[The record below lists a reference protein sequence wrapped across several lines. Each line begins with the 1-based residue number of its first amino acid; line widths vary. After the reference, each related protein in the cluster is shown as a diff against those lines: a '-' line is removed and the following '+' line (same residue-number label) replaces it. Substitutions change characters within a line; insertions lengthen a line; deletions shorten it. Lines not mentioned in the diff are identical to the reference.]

1 MTQQTGKATV
11 HGTVADGF
19 EAAREAFA
27 AFVAA
32 ERSDY
37 EGQLT
42 AYVHGRRVVDL
53 WAGPVEEA
61 ESGGDTLHGV
71 FSSTKGA
78 AHLVV
83 ALLVQ
88 EGVLE
93 LDREVAHYWPEFA
106 AEGKGAV
113 TLREL
118 ISHRAGLIGT
128 DTGFTLEELA
138 DDRVIA
144 ERLATQRPFWRPGS
158 AFGYHALV
166 IGALTGEVVRRATGR
181 TLQEV
186 YEERVRAPYGLDLYL
201 GLPAEHEPRFRTV
214 LPMTPTP
221 AQQAELD
228 AVPRG
233 PHTLAS
239 IAFNGQVPEPGEL
252 TDFPNSRVVRAGGQS
267 SAGGIASARGLAGM
281 YAAAISTVDGRP
293 PLLKPDTVAE
303 FGQIHSLGHDLVA
316 RAPKAFG
323 LGFQATAQFVHP
335 FLGAGTIGH
344 SGAGGSQAFA
354 DPRAGLAYGYTRR
367 RMAFPGGAAPEN
379 EGLVRAVHSAALA
392 T

>member
-1 MTQQTGKATV
+1 MIDETGTVTV

-19 EAAREAFA
+19 EAVRAEFA
-27 AFVAA
+27 AFVAT
-32 ERSDY
+32 ERADY

-53 WAGPVEEA
+53 WAGQPD
-61 ESGGDTLHGV
+61 GDSLYGV

-83 ALLVQ
+83 ARLVQ
-88 EGVLE
+88 DGVLE
-93 LDREVAHYWPEFA
+93 LDREVAYYWPEFA

-118 ISHRAGLIGT
+118 ITHRAGLIGT
-128 DTGFTLEELA
+128 DAGFTEEELA

-158 AFGYHALV
+158 AFGYHAFS

-186 YEERVRAPYGLDLYL
+186 YEERVRAPYGLDLFL
-201 GLPAEHEPRFRTV
+201 GLPPEHERRFRTV

-233 PHTLAS
+233 PHTLSS
-239 IAFNGQVPEPGEL
+239 IAFNNQVPDPGEL
-252 TDFPNSRVVRAGGQS
+252 TDFPNSPAVRASGQA

-281 YAAAISTVDGRP
+281 YAAAISMVDGRP
-293 PLLKPDTVAE
+293 PLLKPDTIAE
-303 FGQIHSLGHDLVA
+303 VGQIHSLGFDLVA
-316 RAPKAFG
+316 RDRRAFG
-323 LGFQATAQFVHP
+323 LGFQATAENLYP
-335 FLGAGTIGH
+335 FLGAGTFGH

-354 DPRAGLAYGYTRR
+354 DPRSGLAYGYTRR

-379 EGLVRAVHSAALA
+379 EGLVRAVHTAALA
-392 T
+392 S